1 MCDLMDDSVFTTS
14 IPARR
19 AAICIISAAKE
30 RGYIDGPLITAPE
43 LGEIEKRLFLKMFA
57 ALPGSDK
64 ITDCALSSEQMSA
77 LFTFVFAKAA
87 ETAAQLYEG
96 VDDVELSTDGMFSL
110 SVPIAAGELLNNY
123 SADLDFPS
131 VCMEHFLELSQEED
145 FSEPFYSLFEA
156 LKWCYRISFH
166 IFWDYLEQQS

>member
-1 MCDLMDDSVFTTS
+1 MDDSTFTTS
-14 IPARR
+14 IPARKV
-19 AAICIISAAKE
+19 AVCIINAARE
-30 RGYIDGPLITAPE
+30 RGYINGPLITAPE
-43 LGEIEKRLFLKMFA
+43 LGEIEKQLFMKMFA
-57 ALPGSDK
+57 ALPGSDR
-64 ITDCALSSEQMSA
+64 ISNCSLETEQMSS

-96 VDDVELSTDGMFSL
+96 VDKVELDTEGMFSL

-131 VCMEHFLELSQEED
+131 VCLEHFLELSEEEE

-156 LKWCYRISFH
+156 LKWCFRISFH

>member
-1 MCDLMDDSVFTTS
+1 MNNFVTS
-14 IPARR
+14 IPAQ
-19 AAICIISAAKE
+19 AAARCIIETARSLNLLDAPVAVSNELAEAEKT
-30 RGYIDGPLITAPE
+30 LIV
-43 LGEIEKRLFLKMFA
+43 KMFKQMDEYMKSHGEELA
-57 ALPGSDK
+57 PDVV
-64 ITDCALSSEQMSA
+64 SS

-96 VDDVELSTDGMFSL
+96 VEEVELSTEGMFSL

-131 VCMEHFLELSQEED
+131 VCLEHFLELSEEED
-145 FSEPFYSLFEA
+145 FTEPFYSLFEA

-166 IFWDYLEQQS
+166 IFWDYLEQQQ

>member
-1 MCDLMDDSVFTTS
+1 MDDSTFTTS
-14 IPARR
+14 IPARK
-19 AAICIISAAKE
+19 AAVCIINAARE
-30 RGYIDGPLITAPE
+30 RGYINGPLITAPE
-43 LGEIEKRLFLKMFA
+43 LGEIEKQLFMKMFA
-57 ALPGSDK
+57 ALPGSDR
-64 ITDCALSSEQMSA
+64 ISNCSLETEQMSS

-96 VDDVELSTDGMFSL
+96 VDKVELDTEGMFSL

-131 VCMEHFLELSQEED
+131 VCLEHFLELSEEEE

-156 LKWCYRISFH
+156 LKWCFRISFH

>member
-1 MCDLMDDSVFTTS
+1 MEEATFTTS
-14 IPARR
+14 IPARK
-19 AAICIISAAKE
+19 AAVCIINAAKE
-30 RGYIDGPLITAPE
+30 RGLIDGPLITAPE

-64 ITDCALSSEQMSA
+64 ISDCQLSPEQISS

-87 ETAAQLYEG
+87 ETTAQLYEG
-96 VDDVELSTDGMFSL
+96 VQEVELDTDGMFSL
-110 SVPIAAGELLNNY
+110 SVPIAAGELLNSY
-123 SADLDFPS
+123 SADLDFPA
-131 VCMEHFLELSQEED
+131 VCTERFFELSEEED

-166 IFWDYLEQQS
+166 IFWDYLEQQSN

>member
-1 MCDLMDDSVFTTS
+1 MDNSTFTTS
-14 IPARR
+14 IPARK
-19 AAICIISAAKE
+19 AAVCIINAAKE
-30 RGYIDGPLITAPE
+30 RGFIDGPLITAPE
-43 LGEIEKRLFLKMFA
+43 LGEIEKQLFVKMFA

-64 ITDCALSSEQMSA
+64 ITDCALTAEQMSS

-96 VDDVELSTDGMFSL
+96 VDAVELETEGMFSL

-123 SADLDFPS
+123 CADLDFPA
-131 VCMEHFLELSQEED
+131 VCLERFLKLSEEED

-166 IFWDYLEQQS
+166 IFWDYLEQQSQI